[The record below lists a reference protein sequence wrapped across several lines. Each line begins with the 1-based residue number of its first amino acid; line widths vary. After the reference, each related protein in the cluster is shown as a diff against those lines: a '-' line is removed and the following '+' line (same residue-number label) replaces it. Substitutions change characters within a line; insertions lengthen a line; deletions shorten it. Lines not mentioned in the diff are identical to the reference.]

1 MKPKSQYKIR
11 LSDVVQQTLITHGE
25 ASYPQECCGFLY
37 GKDGEIRQ
45 LRIAR
50 AVANAVAEDQQ
61 HRFEID
67 PRDYLKA
74 EKYATA
80 SGMELLGIYHSH
92 PNRPAI
98 PSQHDLGKAVPYLS
112 YLIVSVKEG
121 KADHIRSW
129 RLDHTGKAFDEES
142 WHG

>member
-1 MKPKSQYKIR
+1 MNPKSQYNLR

-37 GKDGEIRQ
+37 GKGGEIRQ

-50 AVANAVAEDQQ
+50 AVANAAAEDKQ

-74 EKYATA
+74 EKYAT
-80 SGMELLGIYHSH
+80 LF
-92 PNRPAI
+92 PFRC
-98 PSQHDLGKAVPYLS
+98 S
-112 YLIVSVKEG
+112 YLH
-121 KADHIRSW
+121 A
-129 RLDHTGKAFDEES
+129 L
-142 WHG
+142 